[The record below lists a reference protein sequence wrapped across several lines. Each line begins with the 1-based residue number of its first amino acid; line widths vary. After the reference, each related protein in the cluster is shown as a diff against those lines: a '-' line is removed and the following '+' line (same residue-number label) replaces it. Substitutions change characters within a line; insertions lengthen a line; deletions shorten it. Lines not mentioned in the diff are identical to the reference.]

1 MVLLVSPVFI
11 QILCQCCANLF
22 LLPIIEKVRLPR
34 TNSIEEFPV
43 CEREVRVVFH
53 SAGFI
58 NKRFFSLLQTWWFPA
73 NMALTMWVS
82 AILYGPQ
89 CMVPPLCFPETHQ
102 VQRQERDPSSGKE
115 PLATKKYFLLP
126 LYGTWCHWVLSL
138 VSMFL
143 PFTFFHVASTTPQLL
158 STALSYIL
166 EFRDYTYL
174 PVSPKKKRDEW

>member
-1 MVLLVSPVFI
+1 MWERSQGSLPFSRFYKQKIFFLTADMVVS
-11 QILCQCCANLF
+11 CQYGTHN
-22 LLPIIEKVRLPR
+22 V
-34 TNSIEEFPV
+34 
-43 CEREVRVVFH
+43 
-53 SAGFI
+53 
-58 NKRFFSLLQTWWFPA
+58 SL
-73 NMALTMWVS
+73 
-82 AILYGPQ
+82 
-89 CMVPPLCFPETHQ
+89 CMVPPLCFPATHQ

>member
-82 AILYGPQ
+82 VWSRLSA
-89 CMVPPLCFPETHQ
+89 FPKHT
-102 VQRQERDPSSGKE
+102 RFRDKREIHLLGRS
-115 PLATKKYFLLP
+115 LLP
-126 LYGTWCHWVLSL
+126 QRNIFSCHFMGPDATGSSL
-138 VSMFL
+138 
-143 PFTFFHVASTTPQLL
+143 
-158 STALSYIL
+158 
-166 EFRDYTYL
+166 
-174 PVSPKKKRDEW
+174 